1 MYNFLLDT
9 GMNPVLSSSLLMYL
23 SNSQQ
28 ASQSALSNNTSDI
41 INRVFK
47 PFLRIIPKTVM

>member
-23 SNSQQ
+23 NNSQQ
-28 ASQSALSNNTSDI
+28 ASQSALSNNTDDI

>member
-23 SNSQQ
+23 NNSQQ
-28 ASQSALSNNTSDI
+28 ASQSALSNNTGDI